1 MSLATESSTPTHTQ
15 GRIWRV
21 PISNARWYWL
31 GASIVLYV
39 VILAWYLF
47 AIRTQRFP
55 APINDPFRL
64 FGIISFVLVLSTGAY
79 TLRRRF
85 ARGLPGKVQ
94 DWLWMHIWIG
104 IITILIALL
113 HENFIGITNNFC
125 QNLTCFTDAN
135 WGLSALFALLFLVVS
150 GIVGR
155 LLDIWQTHIIAS
167 DASSNGVGIPRAL
180 EERILELEYAVERL
194 CAGKSEAFKHYCMQ
208 AIEGASSAVPP
219 LAPNEQAD
227 FHRAYETLQTRLGL
241 VQSLQRQQRARQI
254 MRVWRSVHMVLA
266 SLALLIILYH
276 GVMELLSNVFHVIPA
291 A

>member
-1 MSLATESSTPTHTQ
+1 MSLATKSSTPTRIQ

-39 VILAWYLF
+39 AILAWYIF
-47 AIRTQRFP
+47 ATRTQRFP

-64 FGIISFVLVLSTGAY
+64 FGIIAFVLVLSTAAY

-94 DWLWMHIWIG
+94 NWLWMHTWIG

-113 HENFIGITNNFC
+113 HETFIGITNNFC
-125 QNLTCFTDAN
+125 QNLTCLTDAN
-135 WGLSALFALLFLVVS
+135 WGLSA
-150 GIVGR
+150 R
-155 LLDIWQTHIIAS
+155 LA
-167 DASSNGVGIPRAL
+167 
-180 EERILELEYAVERL
+180 
-194 CAGKSEAFKHYCMQ
+194 
-208 AIEGASSAVPP
+208 
-219 LAPNEQAD
+219 
-227 FHRAYETLQTRLGL
+227 L